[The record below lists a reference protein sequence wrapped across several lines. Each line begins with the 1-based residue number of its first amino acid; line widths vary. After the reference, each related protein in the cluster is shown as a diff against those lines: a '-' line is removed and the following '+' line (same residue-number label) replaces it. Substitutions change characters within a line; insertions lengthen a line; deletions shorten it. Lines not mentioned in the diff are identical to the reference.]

1 MLFEINRVSPRNFV
15 TRKQWLQ
22 NVLDE
27 AVDKRNSTLSDM
39 NLNSRAAALMLEA
52 MRVFCTGNWVSTLIL
67 SQATIDAALWDEDG
81 LKGINTNKL
90 RTDAEYVWLRNRRNT
105 ILHSVPGVTPITM
118 HDFNLDDEGLEKDA
132 KQALLLTI
140 RGLTSFLY

>member
-1 MLFEINRVSPRNFV
+1 MLFQINNVSPHNFA

-22 NVLDE
+22 NILDE
-27 AVDKRNSTLSDM
+27 AVDKKNSTLSDM

-52 MRVFCTGNWVSTLIL
+52 MQVFCAGNWISTLIV

-81 LKGINTNKL
+81 LQGINTNKL

-105 ILHSVPGVTPITM
+105 ILHSIPGITPITP
-118 HDFNLDDEGLEKDA
+118 HDFNLDNESLEQDA

>member
-1 MLFEINRVSPRNFV
+1 MLFQINNVSPHNFA

-22 NVLDE
+22 NILDE
-27 AVDKRNSTLSDM
+27 AVDKKNSTLSDM
-39 NLNSRAAALMLEA
+39 HLNSRAAALMLEA
-52 MRVFCTGNWVSTLIL
+52 MQVFCAGNWISTLIV

-81 LKGINTNKL
+81 LQGINTNKL

-105 ILHSVPGVTPITM
+105 ILHSIPGITPITL
-118 HDFNLDDEGLEKDA
+118 HDFNLDNESLEQDA

>member
-1 MLFEINRVSPRNFV
+1 MLFEINHVSPRNFV
-15 TRKQWLQ
+15 TRKKWLQ

-27 AVDKRNSTLSDM
+27 AVDKKNSTLSDM

>member
-1 MLFEINRVSPRNFV
+1 MLFEINAVSPRNFS

-27 AVDKRNSTLSDM
+27 AVDKENSTLSDM

-52 MRVFCTGNWVSTLIL
+52 MRVFCVGNWISTLIV
-67 SQATIDAALWDEDG
+67 SQATIDAALWGEDE
-81 LKGINTNKL
+81 LHGINTNKL
-90 RTDAEYVWLRNRRNT
+90 RTDADYVWLRNRRNT
-105 ILHSVPGVTPITM
+105 ILHSVPEVAPITL
-118 HDFNLDDEGLEKDA
+118 HDFNLENESLEKDA
-132 KQALLLTI
+132 KRALLLTI

>member
-1 MLFEINRVSPRNFV
+1 MLIEINHVSPRNFV

-27 AVDKRNSTLSDM
+27 AVDKENSTLSDM

>member
-1 MLFEINRVSPRNFV
+1 MLFEINHVSPRNFV
-15 TRKQWLQ
+15 TRKRWLQ

-27 AVDKRNSTLSDM
+27 AVDKENSTLSDM

>member
-1 MLFEINRVSPRNFV
+1 MLFEINNVSPRNFAK
-15 TRKQWLQ
+15 RKEWLQ

-27 AVDKRNSTLSDM
+27 AVDKKNSTLSDM
-39 NLNSRAAALMLEA
+39 NLNSRAAALMQEA
-52 MRVFCTGNWVSTLIL
+52 MQVFCSGHWVSTLIV

-90 RTDAEYVWLRNRRNT
+90 RTDAEYVWLRNKRNA
-105 ILHSVPGVTPITM
+105 ILHSVPGVSRMTL
-118 HDFNLDDEGLEKDA
+118 HDFNADNEGLEKDA
-132 KQALLLTI
+132 KKALLITI

>member
-1 MLFEINRVSPRNFV
+1 MLFEINHVPPSNFV

-27 AVDKRNSTLSDM
+27 AVDKKNSTLSDM

>member
-1 MLFEINRVSPRNFV
+1 MLFEINAVSLRDFS

-27 AVDKRNSTLSDM
+27 AVDKENSTLSDM

-52 MRVFCTGNWVSTLIL
+52 MRVFCVGNWISTLIV
-67 SQATIDAALWDEDG
+67 SQATIDAALWGEDE
-81 LKGINTNKL
+81 LHGINTNKL
-90 RTDAEYVWLRNRRNT
+90 RTDADYVWLRNRRNT
-105 ILHSVPGVTPITM
+105 ILHSVPEVTPITL
-118 HDFNLDDEGLEKDA
+118 HDFNFDNESLEKDA

>member
-1 MLFEINRVSPRNFV
+1 MLFQINNVSPHNFA

-22 NVLDE
+22 NILDE
-27 AVDKRNSTLSDM
+27 AVDKKNSTLSDM

-52 MRVFCTGNWVSTLIL
+52 MQVFCAGNWISTLIV

-81 LKGINTNKL
+81 LQGINTNKL

-105 ILHSVPGVTPITM
+105 ILHSIPGITPITL
-118 HDFNLDDEGLEKDA
+118 HDFNLDNESLERDA

>member
-1 MLFEINRVSPRNFV
+1 MLFEINAVSHRKFAI
-15 TRKQWLQ
+15 RKQWLQ

-27 AVDKRNSTLSDM
+27 AVDKDNSTLSDM

-52 MRVFCTGNWVSTLIL
+52 MRVFCAGNWISTLIV
-67 SQATIDAALWDEDG
+67 SQATIDAALWDKDG
-81 LKGINTNKL
+81 FQGINTNKL
-90 RTDAEYVWLRNRRNT
+90 KTDAEYVWLRNRRNT
-105 ILHSVPGVTPITM
+105 ILHSIPGATPVTL
-118 HDFNLDDEGLEKDA
+118 HDFNLDNESLEKDA

>member
-1 MLFEINRVSPRNFV
+1 MLFEINAVSQRNFA

-27 AVDKRNSTLSDM
+27 AVDKENSKLSDM

-52 MRVFCTGNWVSTLIL
+52 MRVFCAGNWISTLIV
-67 SQATIDAALWDEDG
+67 SQATIDAALWDKDG
-81 LKGINTNKL
+81 LQGINTNKL

-105 ILHSVPGVTPITM
+105 ILHSVPGVTPVTL
-118 HDFNLDDEGLEKDA
+118 HDFNLDNESLEKDA

>member
-1 MLFEINRVSPRNFV
+1 MLFEINHVSPRNFV

-27 AVDKRNSTLSDM
+27 AVDKENSTLSDM

-105 ILHSVPGVTPITM
+105 ILHSVPGVTPLTM

>member
-90 RTDAEYVWLRNRRNT
+90 RTDAEYVWLRNRRNK

>member
-1 MLFEINRVSPRNFV
+1 MFEINQVSLRNFA
-15 TRKQWLQ
+15 TRKEWLQ

-27 AVDKRNSTLSDM
+27 AVDKENSTLSDM

>member
-1 MLFEINRVSPRNFV
+1 MLFEISNVSRRNFA
-15 TRKQWLQ
+15 TRKKWLQ
-22 NVLDE
+22 NILNE
-27 AVDKRNSTLSDM
+27 AVDKENSTLSDM

>member
-1 MLFEINRVSPRNFV
+1 MLFEISNVSPRNFAI
-15 TRKQWLQ
+15 RKQWLQ
-22 NVLDE
+22 NILNE
-27 AVDKRNSTLSDM
+27 AVDKENSTLSDM

-52 MRVFCTGNWVSTLIL
+52 MQVFCAGNWVSTIIV

-90 RTDAEYVWLRNRRNT
+90 RTDVEYVWLRNRRNT
-105 ILHSVPGVTPITM
+105 ILHSVPGVKPITL
-118 HDFNLDDEGLEKDA
+118 HDFDLDNEALEGDA
-132 KQALLLTI
+132 KKALLLTI

>member
-1 MLFEINRVSPRNFV
+1 MLFEINHVSPRNFV
-15 TRKQWLQ
+15 TRKKWLQ

-27 AVDKRNSTLSDM
+27 AVDKKNSTLSDM

-90 RTDAEYVWLRNRRNT
+90 RTDAEYVWLRNRRNK

>member
-1 MLFEINRVSPRNFV
+1 MLFEINAVSQRNFA

-27 AVDKRNSTLSDM
+27 AVDKENSKLSDM

-52 MRVFCTGNWVSTLIL
+52 MRVFCAGNWISTMIV
-67 SQATIDAALWDEDG
+67 SQATIDAALWDKDG
-81 LKGINTNKL
+81 FQGINTNKL
-90 RTDAEYVWLRNRRNT
+90 KTDAEYVWLRNRRNT
-105 ILHSVPGVTPITM
+105 ILHSIPGATPVTL
-118 HDFNLDDEGLEKDA
+118 HDFNLDNESLEKDA

>member
-1 MLFEINRVSPRNFV
+1 MLFQINNVSPHNFA

-22 NVLDE
+22 NILDE
-27 AVDKRNSTLSDM
+27 AVDKKNSTLSDM

-52 MRVFCTGNWVSTLIL
+52 MQVFCAGNWISTLIV

-81 LKGINTNKL
+81 LQGINTNKL

-105 ILHSVPGVTPITM
+105 ILHSIPGITPITL
-118 HDFNLDDEGLEKDA
+118 HDFNLENESLEKDA
-132 KQALLLTI
+132 KRALLLTI

>member
-1 MLFEINRVSPRNFV
+1 
-15 TRKQWLQ
+15 
-22 NVLDE
+22 
-27 AVDKRNSTLSDM
+27 M

-105 ILHSVPGVTPITM
+105 ILHSIPGVTPITM

>member
-1 MLFEINRVSPRNFV
+1 MLFEINHVSPRNFV
-15 TRKQWLQ
+15 TRKKWLQ

-27 AVDKRNSTLSDM
+27 AVDKKNSTLSDM

-118 HDFNLDDEGLEKDA
+118 HDFNLDDESLEKDA

>member
-15 TRKQWLQ
+15 TRKKWLQ

-27 AVDKRNSTLSDM
+27 AVDKKNSTLSDM

-118 HDFNLDDEGLEKDA
+118 HDFNLDDESLEKDA

>member
-1 MLFEINRVSPRNFV
+1 MLFQINNVSPHNFA

-22 NVLDE
+22 NILDE
-27 AVDKRNSTLSDM
+27 AVDKKNSTLSDM

-52 MRVFCTGNWVSTLIL
+52 MQVFCAGNWISTLIV

-81 LKGINTNKL
+81 LQGINTNKL

-105 ILHSVPGVTPITM
+105 ILHSIPGITPITL
-118 HDFNLDDEGLEKDA
+118 HDFNLDNESLEQDA

>member
-1 MLFEINRVSPRNFV
+1 MLFEISNVSPRNFAI
-15 TRKQWLQ
+15 RKQWLQ
-22 NVLDE
+22 NILNE
-27 AVDKRNSTLSDM
+27 AVDKENSTLSDM

-52 MRVFCTGNWVSTLIL
+52 MQVFCAGNWVSALIV

-90 RTDAEYVWLRNRRNT
+90 RTDVEYVWLRNRRNT
-105 ILHSVPGVTPITM
+105 ILHSVPGVKPITL
-118 HDFNLDDEGLEKDA
+118 HDFDLDNEALEGDA
-132 KQALLLTI
+132 KKALLLTI

>member
-1 MLFEINRVSPRNFV
+1 MLFEISNVSPRNFA

-22 NVLDE
+22 NILNE
-27 AVDKRNSTLSDM
+27 AVDKENSTLSDM

-52 MRVFCTGNWVSTLIL
+52 MQVFCAGNWVSTIIV

-105 ILHSVPGVTPITM
+105 ILHSVPGVRPITL
-118 HDFNLDDEGLEKDA
+118 HDFDFDNEGLERDA
-132 KQALLLTI
+132 KKALLLTI